1 MVHTTT
7 ILRVKKKALPSGKT
21 LHYRNITTKG
31 LLAHIAFNRE
41 FKEFKEFREFREDKD
56 IH

>member
-1 MVHTTT
+1 MVALVGTTT

-41 FKEFKEFREFREDKD
+41 FREFREFREDKD